1 MKRNISFLILI
12 SVFTVSKAQVKDST
26 KFEKTKVYSLKI
38 ANPTINKPLFFKEN
52 QNQGSDIQR
61 NLNQL
66 NTQFSVNP
74 YQIKKNQMNPNGSA
88 TPKQAIITGLFSR
101 SLTKPTI

>member
-38 ANPTINKPLFFKEN
+38 AKPTINKPLFFKEN

-88 TPKQAIITGLFSR
+88 TPKQAIISGLIKGLS
-101 SLTKPTI
+101 K

>member
-1 MKRNISFLILI
+1 MKRNISFLILL
-12 SVFTVSKAQVKDST
+12 SVFTVSKAQVKDSA
-26 KFEKTKVYSLKI
+26 KIEKTKEYSLKI
-38 ANPTINKPLFFKEN
+38 ANPTINKPLFFKE
-52 QNQGSDIQR
+52 NQGSDIQR

-88 TPKQAIITGLFSR
+88 TPKQAIISGLIKGLS
-101 SLTKPTI
+101 K

>member
-1 MKRNISFLILI
+1 MKKLYLPLLLAISF
-12 SVFTVSKAQVKDST
+12 VSKAQILDST
-26 KFEKTKVYSLKI
+26 KVEKATVYSLKI
-38 ANPTINKPLFFKEN
+38 ANPIVNKSLFFKEN

-88 TPKQAIITGLFSR
+88 TPKQAIISGLIKGLS
-101 SLTKPTI
+101 K

>member
-12 SVFTVSKAQVKDST
+12 SVVTVSKAQVKDST
-26 KFEKTKVYSLKI
+26 KFEKTNVYSLKI
-38 ANPTINKPLFFKEN
+38 ANPTINKPLFFKE
-52 QNQGSDIQR
+52 NQGSDIQR

-88 TPKQAIITGLFSR
+88 TPKQAIISGLIKGLS
-101 SLTKPTI
+101 K

>member
-26 KFEKTKVYSLKI
+26 KFEKTNVYSLKI

-52 QNQGSDIQR
+52 QNEGNDIQK

-66 NTQFSVNP
+66 NSRFTVNP
-74 YQIKKNQMNPNGSA
+74 YQIPRTITNPNGVA
-88 TPKQAIITGLFSR
+88 TPKQAIISGLLKGMTR
-101 SLTKPTI
+101 

>member
-12 SVFTVSKAQVKDST
+12 SVFTVSKAQMKDST
-26 KFEKTKVYSLKI
+26 KFEKTNVYSLKI

-52 QNQGSDIQR
+52 QGSDIQR

-66 NTQFSVNP
+66 NAQFSVNP

-88 TPKQAIITGLFSR
+88 TPKQAIISGLIKGLS
-101 SLTKPTI
+101 K

>member
-1 MKRNISFLILI
+1 MKKLYLPLLLAISF
-12 SVFTVSKAQVKDST
+12 VSKAQILDST
-26 KFEKTKVYSLKI
+26 KVEKATVYSLKI

-88 TPKQAIITGLFSR
+88 TPKQAIISGLIKGLS
-101 SLTKPTI
+101 K